1 MTRDAPVVR
10 FIGTWE
16 ALLLVHARRA
26 VILREEDRPRIF
38 SNRTPHSFNTFLVD
52 GVVEGTWRYVDG
64 AIELTPWR
72 ALTGPVATAAR
83 TRPPPLPAS
92 SPDRGTR
99 QVDPPEVLPWIHG
112 HSWP

>member
-1 MTRDAPVVR
+1 MPIPTGDDEGDAPVVR

-26 VILREEDRPRIF
+26 AILREEDRPRIF

-52 GVVEGTWRYVDG
+52 GVVEGTWRYDDG

-72 ALTGPVATAAR
+72 ALTGPVATALQTEA
-83 TRPPPLPAS
+83 TALA
-92 SPDRGTR
+92 G
-99 QVDPPEVLPWIHG
+99 LFA
-112 HSWP
+112 